1 MAASTALLMVYCKQ
15 SEQNR
20 QQLSPGKI
28 VQSRSLLTP
37 APMVAQL
44 ITWK

>member
-1 MAASTALLMVYCKQ
+1 MAACTALLMVYCKQ
-15 SEQNR
+15 QGQNP
-20 QQLSPGKI
+20 QPLPQEEI
-28 VQSRSLLTP
+28 VQSQSILTP